1 MATKGYNSY
10 HGRTPLWKK
19 ILIPILVLLLLAG
32 GAFLYCQNHLV
43 YDENGKVHLDLPFL
57 NKKDD
62 QTKTPDDSPNP
73 DDVDFTRDEP
83 QGPTIEVI
91 HATAQPDSALEQDVT
106 ALISGSDKT
115 VVLTLKLPDGTF
127 TYQPSFQAEGS
138 VGSAVSTENLKKL
151 TASDKYVIARI
162 SALGDTTYANNH
174 VDDAG
179 LLRTWD
185 EWLWYDYSR
194 QCWLD
199 PAKAP
204 AQAYL
209 KQVCKDLA
217 DLGVDE
223 IVLDNFGWPA
233 VGNMD
238 AMLVPDGTDKPAVLT
253 SLIAALR
260 ETLPKTTALSV
271 AIEKNAPENSGLTP
285 AILALFDRIYAD
297 SETVDLAALTATL
310 PADFNAETRLVQLT
324 QTPPATGSYVIVSD

>member
-10 HGRTPLWKK
+10 HGRRPTWKK
-19 ILIPILVLLLLAG
+19 ILIPVLVLLLLAG
-32 GAFLYCQNHLV
+32 AAFLYCQNHLV

-185 EWLWYDYSR
+185 EWLWYDYDG

-199 PAKAP
+199 LTKPMT
-204 AQAYL
+204 QAYL

-223 IVLDNFGWPA
+223 IVLDNFAWPA
-233 VGNMD
+233 VGNLD
-238 AMLVPDGTDKPAVLT
+238 AVLVPDGTDKPAVLT

-285 AILALFDRIYAD
+285 AVLALFDRIYAD

-310 PADFNAETRLVQLT
+310 PADFNAETRLVQLVT
-324 QTPPATGSYVIVSD
+324 AAPASGSYVIIPG

>member
-1 MATKGYNSY
+1 M
-10 HGRTPLWKK
+10 
-19 ILIPILVLLLLAG
+19 
-32 GAFLYCQNHLV
+32 
-43 YDENGKVHLDLPFL
+43 
-57 NKKDD
+57 
-62 QTKTPDDSPNP
+62 
-73 DDVDFTRDEP
+73 
-83 QGPTIEVI
+83 
-91 HATAQPDSALEQDVT
+91 
-106 ALISGSDKT
+106 GST
-115 VVLTLKLPDGTF
+115 
-127 TYQPSFQAEGS
+127 
-138 VGSAVSTENLKKL
+138 VSTENLKKL

-185 EWLWYDYSR
+185 EWLWYDYDG

-199 PAKAP
+199 PTKAP

-271 AIEKNAPENSGLTP
+271 SIEKNAPENSGLTP
-285 AILALFDRIYAD
+285 AVLALFDRIYAD

>member
-32 GAFLYCQNHLV
+32 GVFLYCQNHLV
-43 YDENGKVHLDLPFL
+43 YDDSGKVHLDIPFL
-57 NKKDD
+57 NKKDNQPQKSED
-62 QTKTPDDSPNP
+62 TPDPG
-73 DDVDFTRDEP
+73 DVDFTREEP
-83 QGPTIEVI
+83 QAPVIEPI
-91 HATAQPDSALEQDVT
+91 GTAALADGVLEQDVS
-106 ALISGSDKT
+106 ALLSGSDKT
-115 VVLTLKLPDGTF
+115 LVLTLKLSNGSY

-162 SALGDTTYANNH
+162 SALGDTTYAANH

-185 EWLWYDYSR
+185 EWLWYDYDG

-199 PAKAP
+199 LTKPMT
-204 AQAYL
+204 QAYL

-223 IVLDNFGWPA
+223 IVLDNFAWPA
-233 VGNMD
+233 VGNLD
-238 AMLVPDGTDKPAVLT
+238 AVLVPDGTDKAAVVTAFLQP
-253 SLIAALR
+253 LR

-271 AIEKNAPENSGLTP
+271 SIDRNAPEDTGLTP
-285 AILALFDRIYAD
+285 AVLATFDRIYAD
-297 SETVDLAALTATL
+297 PEEVDLDALVASL
-310 PADFNAETRLVQLT
+310 PADFKRESRLVQLVT
-324 QTPPATGSYVIVSD
+324 AAPASGSYVIIPG

>member
-1 MATKGYNSY
+1 M
-10 HGRTPLWKK
+10 
-19 ILIPILVLLLLAG
+19 
-32 GAFLYCQNHLV
+32 
-43 YDENGKVHLDLPFL
+43 
-57 NKKDD
+57 
-62 QTKTPDDSPNP
+62 
-73 DDVDFTRDEP
+73 
-83 QGPTIEVI
+83 
-91 HATAQPDSALEQDVT
+91 
-106 ALISGSDKT
+106 
-115 VVLTLKLPDGTF
+115 
-127 TYQPSFQAEGS
+127 
-138 VGSAVSTENLKKL
+138 KKL
-151 TASDKYVIARI
+151 TASDKHVVVRI
-162 SALGDTTYANNH
+162 SAFGDTAYALSH
-174 VDDAG
+174 VDEAG

-185 EWLWYDYSR
+185 EWLWYDYSD

-199 PAKAP
+199 PTKAP

-271 AIEKNAPENSGLTP
+271 SIEKNAPENSGLTP
-285 AILALFDRIYAD
+285 AVLALFDRIYAD

>member
-10 HGRTPLWKK
+10 HGRRPTWKK
-19 ILIPILVLLLLAG
+19 ILIPVLVLLLLAG
-32 GAFLYCQNHLV
+32 TAFLYCQNHLV
-43 YDENGKVHLDLPFL
+43 YDDSGKVHLELPFF

-62 QTKTPDDSPNP
+62 PAKTPDDSPNP

-91 HATAQPDSALEQDVT
+91 HATAQPDSALEQDVS
-106 ALISGSDKT
+106 ALLSGSDKT
-115 VVLTLKLPDGTF
+115 VVLTLKLADGTF
-127 TYQPSFQAEGS
+127 TYQPSFQASGTI
-138 VGSAVSTENLKKL
+138 GSAVSTENLKKL

-185 EWLWYDYSR
+185 EWLWYDYDG

-199 PAKAP
+199 PTKAP

-209 KQVCKDLA
+209 KQACKDLT

-271 AIEKNAPENSGLTP
+271 SIGKNAPENSGLTP
-285 AILALFDRIYAD
+285 AVLALFDRIYAD

-310 PADFNAETRLVQLT
+310 PADFKRESRLVQLVT
-324 QTPPATGSYVIVSD
+324 AAPASGSYVIIPG

>member
-19 ILIPILVLLLLAG
+19 IVIPILVLLLLAG
-32 GAFLYCQNHLV
+32 GVFLYCQNHLV
-43 YDENGKVHLDLPFL
+43 YDEDGKVHLDIPFL

-62 QTKTPDDSPNP
+62 PAKTPDDSPDP
-73 DDVDFTRDEP
+73 DDVDYIREEP

-91 HATAQPDSALEQDVT
+91 HATAQPDSVLEQDVS
-106 ALISGSDKT
+106 ALLSGSDQT
-115 VVLTLKLPDGTF
+115 VFLTLKLADGTF
-127 TYQPSFQAEGS
+127 TYQPSFQAQGT
-138 VGSAVSTENLKKL
+138 VGSAISTENLKKL
-151 TASDKYVIARI
+151 TASDKYVVVRV
-162 SALGDTTYANNH
+162 SAFGDTAYALSH
-174 VDDAG
+174 VDEAG

-185 EWLWYDYSR
+185 EWLWYDYSS

-199 PAKAP
+199 PTKAP

-209 KQVCKDLA
+209 QQVCKDLA

-233 VGNMD
+233 VGNMP

-253 SLIAALR
+253 GIIAALR

-271 AIEKNAPENSGLTP
+271 AIDRNAPENSGLTP
-285 AILALFDRIYAD
+285 AVLTLFDRIYAD
-297 SETVDLAALTATL
+297 SEEVDLTALTATL
-310 PADFNAETRLVQLT
+310 PTDFNQETQLVSLT
-324 QTPPATGSYVIVSD
+324 QTPPTTGSYVLITN

>member
-10 HGRTPLWKK
+10 HGRRPTWKK
-19 ILIPILVLLLLAG
+19 ILIPVLVLLLLAG
-32 GAFLYCQNHLV
+32 AAFLYCQNHLV
-43 YDENGKVHLDLPFL
+43 YDDSGKVHLELPFF

-62 QTKTPDDSPNP
+62 QPQKSEDTPDPG
-73 DDVDFTRDEP
+73 DVDFTREGPQAPVIEP
-83 QGPTIEVI
+83 IG
-91 HATAQPDSALEQDVT
+91 TAALADGILEQDVS
-106 ALISGSDKT
+106 ALLSGSDKT
-115 VVLTLKLPDGTF
+115 LVLTLKLTDGSF

-151 TASDKYVIARI
+151 TASDKHVVVRI
-162 SALGDTTYANNH
+162 SAFGDTAYALSH
-174 VDDAG
+174 VDETG

-185 EWLWYDYSR
+185 EWLWYDYSS

-285 AILALFDRIYAD
+285 AVLALFDRIYVD

-310 PADFNAETRLVQLT
+310 PADFNAETRLVQLVT
-324 QTPPATGSYVIVSD
+324 AAPASGSYVIIPG

>member
-43 YDENGKVHLDLPFL
+43 YDENGKVHLDIPFL

-83 QGPTIEVI
+83 QSPTIEAI

-115 VVLTLKLPDGTF
+115 VVLTLKLADGTF
-127 TYQPSFQAEGS
+127 TYQPSFQAEGT
-138 VGSAVSTENLKKL
+138 VGSTVSTENLKKL
-151 TASDKYVIARI
+151 TAY
-162 SALGDTTYANNH
+162 ALSH
-174 VDDAG
+174 VDEAG

-185 EWLWYDYSR
+185 EWLWYDYSS

-199 PAKAP
+199 PTKAP

-209 KQVCKDLA
+209 KQVCKDLT

-271 AIEKNAPENSGLTP
+271 SIEKNAPENSGLTP
-285 AILALFDRIYAD
+285 AVLALFDRIYAD

-324 QTPPATGSYVIVSD
+324 QTPPATGSYVIVPD